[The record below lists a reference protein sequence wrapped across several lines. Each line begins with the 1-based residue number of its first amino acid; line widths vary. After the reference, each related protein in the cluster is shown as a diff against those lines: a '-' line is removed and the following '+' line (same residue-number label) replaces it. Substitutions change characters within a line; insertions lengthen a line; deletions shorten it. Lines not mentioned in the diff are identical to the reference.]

1 VPNDVSSDANLSSV
15 SVSRIIGLDKIV
27 EQGLQLGFQLSE
39 GNHFRIALPLN
50 PNGVYTLMSIAS
62 SRDVTNPM
70 RDRTLHIDQYSSE
83 VLADIT
89 WQNYNLVAKAMAL
102 GIALHKGTLGL
113 WNIVLAS
120 IVCLL
125 LILLSI
131 SGIVL
136 WWRRKPKGEMAVPKA
151 GTLDQ
156 ISASSKAIVLIS
168 ILLGLC
174 FSVTGA
180 VMVVFA
186 LYECQFYIKNRRRLD

>member
-1 VPNDVSSDANLSSV
+1 MPNDVSSDANLSSV

-131 SGIVL
+131 IGIVL
-136 WWRRKPKGEMAVPKA
+136 W
-151 GTLDQ
+151 
-156 ISASSKAIVLIS
+156 
-168 ILLGLC
+168 
-174 FSVTGA
+174 
-180 VMVVFA
+180 
-186 LYECQFYIKNRRRLD
+186 